1 MPRITHFDIPADN
14 PDRALGF
21 YKTVFGW
28 ESQKWDGP
36 MDYWMLTTGSA
47 DQPGI
52 DGGLMQR
59 PHPQATT
66 VNTIEVDSVDEYLT
80 KVEAGGGQMVDGK
93 KAIPGVGYLAYC
105 TDTEGNTFGLF
116 QQDESAQ

>member
-105 TDTEGNTFGLF
+105 QDTEGNTFGLF